1 MSRLLC
7 AEGVRSR
14 AERIDSPD
22 ATPVSASRL
31 CHRILNLEQ
40 NPVHIRMAA
49 HAHILEQHAPY
60 ESSWKAA
67 LLKTDPM
74 NFNAD
79 RLLSCLSAMALQ
91 WDAHAATHA
100 LVLDGPGVQFVLAQ
114 YAPQGLL
121 GGCILQNMAHAANCH
136 EPIAVLAHAMHSWHV
151 ADGSPAHNHSMLYR
165 QWLEQCGHA
174 LPAIDSSTFSER
186 AGLLASA
193 WDVAAYRLSLSL
205 FPKTHALEIL
215 GAALFELDLP
225 VPPIIAALCTN
236 GHARDSAYLE
246 ACHAPTRK
254 QALANA
260 AQAIG
265 LALEQASVSDNNAAA
280 RVACGYLVSLHLT
293 QAWQAELERHVR
305 FRLSDSEHAMVELI
319 RRKGRHAVGYH
330 GRLKLGSRAFDEVVV
345 NDPEQFVRDLARS
358 RWIVPGHP
366 EQSLLLTRLIAF
378 GGPMFRVFSD
388 AEIAVIEAWIAA
400 LGATCNER
408 SASAAA
414 HAGDDGAD
422 VAAALPHAEPCGE
435 DERRN
440 STLRCRFGARDLYHR
455 LLNLEDYP
463 DTIDDARAFA
473 ETWLARAARKLDRA
487 SDPLPFRDYSHERLR
502 DWFEER
508 ALAQAQSYAGPS
520 EEVAKSREDV
530 IDEATQLCPM
540 IFIDGGWIQRWAN
553 AGLVET
559 RIGALLYKIFS
570 DEIGNGDT
578 RLNHPNIYRD
588 LMQQMNVPLP
598 DFRTQE
604 FASSRLFGDLS
615 FEVPAF
621 WLSLSQFPRRF
632 LPETLGLNLAMELS
646 GVGGAYRTARDELRH
661 YGFNTLFV
669 DLHNTIDNVSSG
681 HSAMAMQAI
690 EIYMDEVLCACD
702 REMAA
707 MHWRRVWTGFRA
719 LSIPKRSWKEMLAAP
734 RYETC
739 QAYA

>member
-1 MSRLLC
+1 M
-7 AEGVRSR
+7 
-14 AERIDSPD
+14 
-22 ATPVSASRL
+22 
-31 CHRILNLEQ
+31 
-40 NPVHIRMAA
+40 RMAA
-49 HAHILEQHAPY
+49 HAHILERHAQY
-60 ESSWKAA
+60 ESSWKAG
-67 LLKTDPM
+67 LLKTDPAKLDA
-74 NFNAD
+74 NQ
-79 RLLSCLSAMALQ
+79 LPPCLSAIASQWSKHAVTRAL
-91 WDAHAATHA
+91 A
-100 LVLDGPGVQFVLAQ
+100 LDGSGVSFVLAQ

-121 GGCILQNMAHAANCH
+121 GGCMLQNMAHAANCH
-136 EPIAVLAHAMHSWHV
+136 EPVATLAHAMHSWHV
-151 ADGSPAHNHSMLYR
+151 ADGSPAQNHSMLYR
-165 QWLEQCGHA
+165 QWLEQCGHT

-186 AGLLASA
+186 AGLLPSA

-225 VPPIIAALCTN
+225 VPPIVAVLRTN
-236 GHARDSAYLE
+236 GHAPGCSYVDARY
-246 ACHAPTRK
+246 APTRAR
-254 QALANA
+254 ALAHA

-265 LALEQASVSDNNAAA
+265 LALEQASVSDGNAAA
-280 RVACGYLVSLHLT
+280 RVACGYLVSLYLT
-293 QAWQAELERHVR
+293 QAWQDELERHVR
-305 FRLSDSEHAMVELI
+305 FRLSDPEHAMVELI

-330 GRLKLGSRAFDEVVV
+330 GRLKLGDRPFDEVVV
-345 NDPEQFVRDLARS
+345 NDPEQFVRGLARS

-388 AEIAVIEAWIAA
+388 TEIAVIEAWIAS
-400 LGATCNER
+400 LDATYKER

-414 HAGDDGAD
+414 HARDEGDD
-422 VAAALPHAEPCGE
+422 VVAALPHAAPCGE

-440 STLRCRFGARDLYHR
+440 KTLRCRFGVRDLYHR

-473 ETWLARAARKLDRA
+473 ETWLARVARNLYRA
-487 SDPLPFRDYSHERLR
+487 PDSLPFRDYSHERLR
-502 DWFEER
+502 AWFEER

-588 LMQQMNVPLP
+588 LMRQMNVPLP
-598 DFRTQE
+598 DFRTPE
-604 FASSRLFGDLS
+604 FASSSLFDSLA

-690 EIYMDEVLCACD
+690 EIYMDDVLCACD
-702 REMAA
+702 HDMAA
-707 MHWRRVWTGFRA
+707 LHWRRVWTGFCA
-719 LSIPKRSWKEMLAAP
+719 LSMPKRSWKELFAPP
-734 RYETC
+734 RYATC
-739 QAYA
+739 PADT